1 MFNQS
6 LEHVMVMLPRT
17 RTVAL
22 RCIKYTCSCKWTL
35 PWTLLFHPTPPQD
48 WWSKCDVWACLSH
61 IGVRM
66 CAQLDPCA
74 QFSWIR
80 ADVSGSLQAQ
90 THSKMTN
97 ICSFMAL
104 SAEKVTPRDYQYLS
118 LGWGLSSSGRDLW
131 PVAKPWPGCVITAN
145 AWLSMW
151 WYGGLINPS
160 HAIASNNRFYRS
172 WLHGSWIFVCGR
184 MEYTGDHPSSGVGLQ
199 RSQNGDVSMKAG
211 KMYPFLFWLA
221 KIWSVLDA
229 PFRVSRSK
237 RHLAVKHESHVHH

>member
-1 MFNQS
+1 MFNQR

-22 RCIKYTCSCKWTL
+22 R
-35 PWTLLFHPTPPQD
+35 FHPTPPQD
-48 WWSKCDVWACLSH
+48 WWSKCDVWARLSH

-74 QFSWIR
+74 QFSGIR

-90 THSKMTN
+90 THSKMIN
-97 ICSFMAL
+97 ICGFVAL
-104 SAEKVTPRDYQYLS
+104 SAEKVSPRDYQYLS

-131 PVAKPWPGCVITAN
+131 PVAKPWPGCVMTAN

-160 HAIASNNRFYRS
+160 HAIASNRFYRS
-172 WLHGSWIFVCGR
+172 WLHGSWIFDDFRQLREDGVYRWSSFKWGWIAAFAKRWGCLDDGR
-184 MEYTGDHPSSGVGLQ
+184 Q
-199 RSQNGDVSMKAG
+199 DVSFS
-211 KMYPFLFWLA
+211 FLA
-221 KIWSVLDA
+221 C
-229 PFRVSRSK
+229 
-237 RHLAVKHESHVHH
+237 

>member
-22 RCIKYTCSCKWTL
+22 RCIKYMCSCKWTL

-97 ICSFMAL
+97 ICGFMAL

-118 LGWGLSSSGRDLW
+118 LDEDWAQVAGISGRWQSLDLD
-131 PVAKPWPGCVITAN
+131 VL
-145 AWLSMW
+145 WLQTR
-151 WYGGLINPS
+151 G
-160 HAIASNNRFYRS
+160 FQ
-172 WLHGSWIFVCGR
+172 CGD
-184 MEYTGDHPSSGVGLQ
+184 TVG
-199 RSQNGDVSMKAG
+199 
-211 KMYPFLFWLA
+211 W
-221 KIWSVLDA
+221 
-229 PFRVSRSK
+229 
-237 RHLAVKHESHVHH
+237 